1 MANRQQLQIEAA
13 VDLLLAETLDGHQR
27 ELIGAWGS
35 AWDTVSGEVEAA
47 LMELAAQ
54 NTGGTV
60 TRTTL
65 LRSQRLQD
73 ALAALL
79 TALDTLASEGATAAG
94 GLARSIIEDSAA
106 ATTSMLTAAL
116 PPTAQITAQVTG
128 ANPAQIRAML
138 ERTTQT
144 MHKQAYMLS
153 REAETAI
160 KTQILKGIT
169 VGDNPRKAARDA
181 VRGIEDLWNGGLARA
196 TTLARTE
203 MIDAHRAAAQHVEK
217 QNTDVLDG
225 WEWVAHLGKDKRT
238 CRACLAM
245 HGTLHPT
252 SEFGPKGH
260 PNCRCAR
267 VPKTKSWDEL
277 GITGVRPP
285 KSLTV
290 DADEWFKKLPEAAQ
304 RDILTERGYVLW
316 KQGKYPREK
325 WVSKRTSNGAWRD
338 SYAPTQPKR
347 MR

>member
-1 MANRQQLQIEAA
+1 MANREQLQIEAA
-13 VDLLLAETLDGHQR
+13 ADLLLAETLDAHQR
-27 ELIGAWGS
+27 ELIQAWGA
-35 AWDTVSGEVEAA
+35 AWDEVSADLETV
-47 LMELAAQ
+47 LTELAAE
-54 NTGGTV
+54 NAGGNI
-60 TRTTL
+60 TRTAM
-65 LRSQRLQD
+65 LRSRRLQD
-73 ALAALL
+73 ALSALI
-79 TALDTLASEGATAAG
+79 ATLNDLAVEGATAAG
-94 GLARSIIEDSAA
+94 GLARSIIEQSAT
-106 ATTSMLTAAL
+106 ATGAMLTAGL
-116 PPTAQITAQVTG
+116 PATAQIRAQVTG
-128 ANPAQIRAML
+128 ASPAQVRAML

-144 MHKQAYMLS
+144 MHKQAHTLS

-160 KTQILKGIT
+160 KTRILKGIT

-217 QNTDVLDG
+217 QNADVLDG

-245 HGTLHPT
+245 HGTVHPT

-267 VPKTKSWDEL
+267 VPKTKSWAEL
-277 GITGVRPP
+277 GITGVTQP

-290 DADEWFKKLPEAAQ
+290 DADTWFKKQPEAAQ
-304 RDILTERGYVLW
+304 RAILTDRGYELW

-338 SYAPTQPKR
+338 SYAPTQPTR